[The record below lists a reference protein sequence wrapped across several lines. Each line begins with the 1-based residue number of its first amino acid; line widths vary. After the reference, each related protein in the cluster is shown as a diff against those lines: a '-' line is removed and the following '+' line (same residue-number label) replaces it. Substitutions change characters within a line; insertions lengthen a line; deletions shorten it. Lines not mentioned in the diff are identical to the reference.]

1 MALTYKSSDFDDIII
16 VHFKCPIVLLV
27 NIVSSLELI
36 YKSIVITI
44 YG

>member
-1 MALTYKSSDFDDIII
+1 MALTYKSRDFGDII

-36 YKSIVITI
+36 HKSIVITV